1 MSASPKPGCWLA
13 APDIAFIEMAA
24 DLGDAT
30 LVLDVEH
37 GTLGLADLD
46 RLVPFARLR
55 GLEVLVKVAGPQAK
69 SIQQALVRHLWPTTK
84 ASVRTRCGGR
94 RF

>member
-1 MSASPKPGCWLA
+1 MSAFPKLGCWLA
-13 APDIAFIEMAA
+13 APDIAFAEMAA

-37 GTLGLADLD
+37 GTLGLD

-69 SIQQALVRHLWPTTK
+69 SIQQALVQHLWPTPK

-94 RF
+94 GF